1 MKDTKVEFDEAVHGE
16 ELARMIKDASDQKT
30 IMESYG
36 DKIKDIR
43 NEAKE
48 KLGVDGKKW
57 NQVFRLYHSRTRERF
72 EAEKDEALELY
83 DTLFPGS

>member
-1 MKDTKVEFDEAVHGE
+1 MKDKVEFDEAVHGE
-16 ELARMIKDASDQKT
+16 DLARMIKDASDQKT
-30 IMESYG
+30 IMESYA

-83 DTLFPGS
+83 DSLFPGN